1 MASWVWAL
9 DTRGLCTCPPIQ
21 PQGIQPELTAAPAQ
35 TCQPGCRGL
44 EKHIGSRE
52 GETLAWCLPQPSP
65 PRRPAVIT
73 VPQILLLEIYSQL
86 NPKAQRA
93 AGGKGGGYTTSL
105 RCSQLNH
112 TGPPHEDSSGNR
124 ASLLSNLLAG
134 RWEEGQGVGPAPEVF
149 LWE

>member
-1 MASWVWAL
+1 M
-9 DTRGLCTCPPIQ
+9 
-21 PQGIQPELTAAPAQ
+21 
-35 TCQPGCRGL
+35 

-93 AGGKGGGYTTSL
+93 AGGKGVVTQPHYGAPSSTTL
-105 RCSQLNH
+105 GPHMRTALEI
-112 TGPPHEDSSGNR
+112 GPP
-124 ASLLSNLLAG
+124 
-134 RWEEGQGVGPAPEVF
+134 F
-149 LWE
+149 